1 MNRAKAHANG
11 TLRMNQNPSSIA
23 LLRVGHSQALISED
37 VAPDKL
43 SRNVKLSQ
51 RLVASA
57 LPSAVNYC
65 LDVAGFKIWRERN
78 PGLSLDR
85 RPGCVASE
93 AVESE
98 CGRSVHS
105 IWPMSRGRKSQARGH
120 PASP

>member
-23 LLRVGHSQALISED
+23 LLRVGHSHALISED

-57 LPSAVNYC
+57 LPSAVKYR
-65 LDVAGFKIWRERN
+65 LDVAGFQILRGIN
-78 PGLSLDR
+78 TGMSLDR

-93 AVESE
+93 TGASE
-98 CGRSVHS
+98 GGPMRHS
-105 IWPMSRGRKSQARGH
+105 H
-120 PASP
+120 C

>member
-23 LLRVGHSQALISED
+23 LLRVGHSHALISED

-65 LDVAGFKIWRERN
+65 LDVSGFKILRGRN
-78 PGLSLDR
+78 TGLSLGR
-85 RPGCVASE
+85 RPGRVAPQT
-93 AVESE
+93 AGIRF
-98 CGRSVHS
+98 GRD
-105 IWPMSRGRKSQARGH
+105 
-120 PASP
+120 